1 MVLYIYILIIKYIKY
16 TLIIFLQKKLQKYD
30 GIKNDEKKTI
40 SKSFFKNKK
49 IKNFFF

>member
-30 GIKNDEKKTI
+30 GIKNDEKKQFQ
-40 SKSFFKNKK
+40 KVFLK
-49 IKNFFF
+49 IKK